1 MFNVTVLKIKDI
13 VKYLVGTIIL
23 IGIIVYTTRFFAYKP
38 NEQKIEKK
46 QEKVSITEIL
56 KIRSNTL
63 KKCLN
68 KTIPVMAELEKEKES
83 KKTTNNENKI
93 FESFLETEISSI
105 KGMEETEKEKNQTED
120 SNGSDNKKNTSDENK
135 SDSNNSITEDEKI
148 ILASNSGIKTEVVT
162 PNPIAENANVQYGNV
177 KIKNQTTYNLTED
190 ILNPNIKIDNKNILI
205 FHTHSCESYTPS
217 EKYQYSQTGNYR
229 TTDKNYS
236 VIRVGNELEN
246 YLKQY
251 NINVIHDTSYHD
263 YPSYTG
269 SYTRS
274 LQTVENILKTNQSDI
289 IIDLHRD
296 AVGSRPDY
304 APTVKIGEDYAAQIM
319 FVIGTNEGGLWHP
332 NWQQNLKFAVKVQQ
346 KAEEMYPGLFKPIM
360 LTKSRYNQ
368 HTGKYAN
375 IMEIGSTGN
384 TLDQCLN
391 SMKYLSAVL
400 NEILKWNFR
409 DWGIVTHPSLISKIF
424 LKVSQY
430 FFLKMS

>member
-1 MFNVTVLKIKDI
+1 MFNVTVLKFKDI
-13 VKYLVGTIIL
+13 LKYLVGIIIT
-23 IGIIVYTTRFFAYKP
+23 IGIIIFTARYFSYTKKDNI
-38 NEQKIEKK
+38 NEK
-46 QEKVSITEIL
+46 QITEKS
-56 KIRSNTL
+56 KIQIFKFGSLTG
-63 KKCLN
+63 CLD
-68 KTIPVMAELEKEKES
+68 KTIPTMANLNEKSNEKEEENN
-83 KKTTNNENKI
+83 TTNY
-93 FESFLETEISSI
+93 LEEIIKTEISSI
-105 KGMEETEKEKNQTED
+105 KGIEEIENKQVDEKTESEQTKTED
-120 SNGSDNKKNTSDENK
+120 QNQNTNSQEN
-135 SDSNNSITEDEKI
+135 EKI
-148 ILASNSGIKTEVVT
+148 TLASNQAVTTEVVT
-162 PNPIAENANVQYGNV
+162 PNPISDNANVQYGNV
-177 KIKNQTTYNLTED
+177 KIKNQTTFNLTED
-190 ILNPNIKIDNKNILI
+190 ILNPDIKIDNKNILI

-217 EKYQYSQTGNYR
+217 EKYQYTQTGNYR

-236 VIRVGNELEN
+236 VIRVGTELEN
-246 YLKQY
+246 YLKEY

-274 LQTVENILKTNQSDI
+274 LETVENILKTNQADI

-304 APTVKIGEDYAAQIM
+304 APTVKIGDDYAAQIM

-384 TLDQCLN
+384 TLDQCLT
-391 SMKYLSAVL
+391 SMKYLSAVM
-400 NEILKWNFR
+400 NEVLK
-409 DWGIVTHPSLISKIF
+409 
-424 LKVSQY
+424 
-430 FFLKMS
+430 

>member
-1 MFNVTVLKIKDI
+1 MFNVKILRMRDI
-13 VKYLVGTIIL
+13 RKCLVGIIL
-23 IGIIVYTTRFFAYKP
+23 TIAIVICTTRYFSSV
-38 NEQKIEKK
+38 KK
-46 QEKVSITEIL
+46 EDTKEKVIKETT
-56 KIRSNTL
+56 KINIFKFGSLTS
-63 KKCLN
+63 CLN
-68 KTIPVMAELEKEKES
+68 KTIPTMSNINEGYEKIEKE
-83 KKTTNNENKI
+83 NK
-93 FESFLETEISSI
+93 ETETKNYLEEFIKTEMSSI
-105 KGMEETEKEKNQTED
+105 KGIELAEKNKQQKTNEEDNQT
-120 SNGSDNKKNTSDENK
+120 KTVENNQ
-135 SDSNNSITEDEKI
+135 STDTQENEKI
-148 ILASNSGIKTEVVT
+148 TLASNEATKTEVVT

-190 ILNPNIKIDNKNILI
+190 ILNPDIKIDNKNILI

-217 EKYQYSQTGNYR
+217 EKYQYTQTGNYR

-236 VIRVGNELEN
+236 VIRVGTELEN

-296 AVGSRPDY
+296 AVGSRSDY
-304 APTVKIGEDYAAQIM
+304 APTVKIGDDYAAQIM

-384 TLDQCLN
+384 TLDQCLT

-400 NEILKWNFR
+400 NEVLK
-409 DWGIVTHPSLISKIF
+409 
-424 LKVSQY
+424 
-430 FFLKMS
+430 

>member
-346 KAEEMYPGLFKPIM
+346 KAEEMYSGLFKPIM

-400 NEILKWNFR
+400 NEILK
-409 DWGIVTHPSLISKIF
+409 
-424 LKVSQY
+424 
-430 FFLKMS
+430 

>member
-1 MFNVTVLKIKDI
+1 MFNVTVLKMKDI
-13 VKYLVGTIIL
+13 IKYLVGIIITIALVI
-23 IGIIVYTTRFFAYKP
+23 YATRYFSSIK
-38 NEQKIEKK
+38 NKVKDENKKQSKIEIF
-46 QEKVSITEIL
+46 QIGSLT
-56 KIRSNTL
+56 S
-63 KKCLN
+63 CLD
-68 KTIPVMAELEKEKES
+68 KTIPTMANVNEEHNNKEDKNYLEQ
-83 KKTTNNENKI
+83 
-93 FESFLETEISSI
+93 FLKTEISSMNGI
-105 KGMEETEKEKNQTED
+105 EKLEETSKTED
-120 SNGSDNKKNTSDENK
+120 AKTENTDNENK
-135 SDSNNSITEDEKI
+135 QETTEQVTVVSNTE
-148 ILASNSGIKTEVVT
+148 NIKTEVVT
-162 PNPIAENANVQYGNV
+162 PNPISENANVQYGNV

-190 ILNPNIKIDNKNILI
+190 ILNPDIKIDNKNVLI

-217 EKYQYSQTGNYR
+217 EKYQYTQTGNYR

-236 VIRVGNELEN
+236 VIRVGTELEN
-246 YLKQY
+246 YLKEY

-274 LQTVENILKTNQSDI
+274 LETVENILKTNQADI

-304 APTVKIGEDYAAQIM
+304 APTVKIGDDYAAQIM

-332 NWQQNLKFAVKVQQ
+332 NWQQNLKFAIKIQQ

-384 TLDQCLN
+384 TLDQCLT
-391 SMKYLSAVL
+391 SMKYLSAVM
-400 NEILKWNFR
+400 NEVLK
-409 DWGIVTHPSLISKIF
+409 
-424 LKVSQY
+424 
-430 FFLKMS
+430 

>member
-1 MFNVTVLKIKDI
+1 MFNVTVLKIRDI

-46 QEKVSITEIL
+46 QEKVSITETL
-56 KIRSNTL
+56 KIKSNTL

-120 SNGSDNKKNTSDENK
+120 SNGSDNKKITSDENK

-162 PNPIAENANVQYGNV
+162 PNPIAENANVQYGKV

-400 NEILKWNFR
+400 NEILK
-409 DWGIVTHPSLISKIF
+409 
-424 LKVSQY
+424 
-430 FFLKMS
+430 

>member
-120 SNGSDNKKNTSDENK
+120 SNGSDNKKITSDENK

-162 PNPIAENANVQYGNV
+162 ANPIAENANVQYGNV

-400 NEILKWNFR
+400 NEILK
-409 DWGIVTHPSLISKIF
+409 
-424 LKVSQY
+424 
-430 FFLKMS
+430 